1 MIKKKLTVYFFIFI
15 SSIIPLTIAEAE
27 DGLTL
32 KSAVSEALKSNPE
45 ILSARRAY
53 EAASARIP
61 QAASLENPTIEL
73 EYDKLYADR
82 MLSGDPMK
90 TYAISQEVP
99 FPTKLFLRAKIASKL
114 SRMAYENYKTKERE
128 IISKVKSAYV
138 ELFIIYRSIDIQN
151 ENRQIL
157 EQFSQVAV
165 PRYTLDK
172 STQADVLKAQVEL
185 ARAENELIVLEQK
198 RVTAEARL
206 NTILNRDP
214 KEEIGLPAPEEA
226 IKFTRSLEDFYIM
239 AKANNPELKA
249 YKYAIERGKAAYDLS
264 LNEFMPDFMVKF
276 KQMVKRGRV
285 DENEWAGMLGVTVP
299 LWFFQKEAFGVK
311 EMKSELEMLKAEYRT
326 KENLVLFDIRDSY
339 ARVEASRKLIELYT
353 ISFIPQAEQTVA
365 ASIRGYETEK
375 TDFLTLLDSQRM
387 LIEFRLEYYNAILE
401 LRLALADLERSAGID
416 VDFGV

>member
-1 MIKKKLTVYFFIFI
+1 MKNKKFLIFI
-15 SSIIPLTIAEAE
+15 LIFAFHIVLSSSAINAEEA
-27 DGLTL
+27 LTL
-32 KSAVSEALKSNPE
+32 KGALDEALKSNPE
-45 ILSARRAY
+45 ILAAKRSY
-53 EAASARIP
+53 EAANARIW
-61 QAASLENPTIEL
+61 QAASLNDPIIEF
-73 EYDKLYADR
+73 EYDKITGDR
-82 MLSGDPMK
+82 MASGNPMK
-90 TYAISQEVP
+90 TYAVSQEVP

-114 SRMAYENYKTKERE
+114 ARMAYENYKTKERD
-128 IISKVKSAYV
+128 IISKVKSAYA
-138 ELFIIYRSIDIQN
+138 ELFIIYRSIDVQN

-165 PRYTLDK
+165 PRYALGK

-198 RVTAEARL
+198 RVTAQARL
-206 NTILNRDP
+206 NTLLNRDP
-214 KEEIGLPAPEEA
+214 KEEVGLPAPEDA
-226 IKFTRSLEDFYIM
+226 IKFTHSLEDFYVM

-276 KQMVKRGRV
+276 KQMVKRDRV
-285 DENEWAGMLGVTVP
+285 DENAWAGMLGVTVP

-311 EMKSELEMLKAEYRT
+311 EMKSELEMIKAEYKA
-326 KENLVLFDIRDSY
+326 KENMVLFDIRDSY

-375 TDFLTLLDSQRM
+375 TDFLSLLDSQRM

-401 LRLALADLERSAGID
+401 LRMALADLERSAGID
-416 VDFGV
+416 VEF

>member
-1 MIKKKLTVYFFIFI
+1 MKRRLTAYFLVSVF
-15 SSIIPLTIAEAE
+15 SIIPLYSAQAE
-27 DGLTL
+27 DALTL
-32 KSAVSEALKSNPE
+32 KSALIEALKSNPE
-45 ILSARRAY
+45 ILSARRAH

-61 QAASLENPTIEL
+61 QAAALANPSIEF

-114 SRMAYENYKTKERE
+114 ARMAYENYKTKERD
-128 IISKVKSAYV
+128 IIARVKSAYA
-138 ELFIIYRSIDIQN
+138 ELFIVYRSIDIQN

-165 PRYTLDK
+165 PRYTLGK

-185 ARAENELIVLEQK
+185 ARAENKLIVLEQE

-206 NTILNRDP
+206 NTLMNRDP
-214 KEEIGLPAPEEA
+214 KEEMGRPAPEGTA
-226 IKFTRSLEDFYIM
+226 NFTHSLEDFYVM
-239 AKANNPELKA
+239 ARANNPELKA
-249 YKYAIERGKAAYDLS
+249 YRYAIERGKAAYDLS

-276 KQMVKRGRV
+276 KQMVKRDRV
-285 DENEWAGMLGVTVP
+285 DENAWAGMLGVTVP

-311 EMKSELEMLKAEYRT
+311 EMKSELEMIKAEYKL
-326 KENLVLFDIRDSY
+326 KENMVLFDIRDSY
-339 ARVEASRKLIELYT
+339 ARVEAGRKLIELYT
-353 ISFIPQAEQTVA
+353 TSFIPQAEQTVA
-365 ASIRGYETEK
+365 AAIKGYETEK

-387 LIEFRLEYYNAILE
+387 LIEFRLEYYNAILG
-401 LRLALADLERSAGID
+401 LRMALADLERSAGID
-416 VDFGV
+416 VEF